1 MSKAFGLHIL
11 ALYIIWIYHSY
22 VVFCNNWL
30 FIWPALLLV
39 FSYSV
44 FLVCICLLFFFS
56 VPIDFGNTIQS
67 LSPVGSYLTLSFYL
81 VIIIIFMQCD
91 SLMIIYFAA
100 VDYTHVIKWYCG
112 GIQQPVVCLFS
123 CTLVVDHVGCYSTI
137 HVQLCLNSLLL
148 VLASG
153 ASYLFWV
160 ELNISVLYLPW
171 SAKC

>member
-11 ALYIIWIYHSY
+11 ALYIIWIYHAY

-44 FLVCICLLFFFS
+44 FLVCICVLFSFS

-67 LSPVGSYLTLSFYL
+67 LSPVGSHLTLSFYL

-100 VDYTHVIKWYCG
+100 VDYTHVIK
-112 GIQQPVVCLFS
+112 
-123 CTLVVDHVGCYSTI
+123 
-137 HVQLCLNSLLL
+137 
-148 VLASG
+148 
-153 ASYLFWV
+153 
-160 ELNISVLYLPW
+160 
-171 SAKC
+171 